1 MLSSSISTQALW
13 AVVVVL
19 LSLWLGLLAR
29 SDLRTRTTP
38 AWATALPLLTV
49 GVVRIFL
56 APPDGHLW
64 PGGVAVGAA
73 VLMIVLSDTV
83 LGVPF
88 AGVAL
93 MCAGFAGPET
103 RVLVGSWIAALL
115 LAVLGIWGAGDG
127 KVFAALVGLFPDVRL
142 VMALGLALELG
153 SGIALVRKYGR
164 ATSMVLLNVLRDA
177 LHLRFPSRTGEQG
190 DHPAVPWLALGT
202 LVYLG
207 LKTGGV
213 L

>member
-1 MLSSSISTQALW
+1 MLSSVTTQALW

-19 LSLWLGLLAR
+19 LSIWLGLLAR

-38 AWATALPLLTV
+38 AWATALPLLV
-49 GVVRIFL
+49 IGVVRTFL
-56 APPDGHLW
+56 TPPDGSLW
-64 PGGVAVGAA
+64 PGGVAVGTA
-73 VLMIVLSDTV
+73 VLMILLSDTMA
-83 LGVPF
+83 GVPF
-88 AGVAL
+88 AGMAL
-93 MCAGFAGPET
+93 LCAGAGGPET
-103 RVLVGSWIAALL
+103 RVLVGSWVAALL

-142 VMALGLALELG
+142 VVAMGVALELG
-153 SGIALVRKYGR
+153 SGIALVKKYGR
-164 ATSMVLLNVLRDA
+164 ATPVVLLNVLHDA
-177 LHLRFPSRTGEQG
+177 LRLRFPIRTGEQG
-190 DHPAVPWLALGT
+190 DHPAVPWLALGA